1 MTSTKLEAL
10 QKQKSPAYLKKL
22 RRKATRQAKMQGIVC
37 PDLLQA
43 QKNAESKF
51 RTLTVLNVTIDNGSL
66 SEKVGAR
73 KAKKKMQDRWEQ
85 RDKGTT
91 STDGYYYQDQGL
103 FRSKKGTKDTDYS
116 RNSATTHSLKGN
128 SK

>member
-1 MTSTKLEAL
+1 MASTKLEAL

-22 RRKATRQAKMQGIVC
+22 RRKATRQAKMQGVKC
-37 PDLLQA
+37 PNLLQA
-43 QKNAESKF
+43 QKNATSKF
-51 RTLTVLNVTIDNGSL
+51 RTLTVLNFVIDNGES
-66 SEKVGAR
+66 SAKVGAR
-73 KAKKKMQDRWEQ
+73 KAKKKMNDRWEH

-103 FRSKKGTKDTDYS
+103 FRSKKGNKDADYS
-116 RNSATTHSLKGN
+116 RNSATTHSIKGN

>member
-1 MTSTKLEAL
+1 MTSKKLEAL

-22 RRKATRQAKMQGIVC
+22 RRKATRQAKMQGIEC
-37 PDLLQA
+37 PNLLSA
-43 QKNAESKF
+43 QRNATSKF
-51 RTLTVLNVTIDNGSL
+51 QVLTVLNVIIDTGES
-66 SEKVGAR
+66 SAKVGAR
-73 KAKKKMQDRWEQ
+73 KAKKKMNDRWEQ

-103 FRSKKGTKDTDYS
+103 FRSKKGTKDTDYT
-116 RNSATTHSLKGN
+116 RNSATAHSLKGN

>member
-22 RRKATRQAKMQGIVC
+22 RRKATRQAKMQGVKC
-37 PDLLQA
+37 PNLLQA
-43 QKNAESKF
+43 QKNATSKF
-51 RTLTVLNVTIDNGSL
+51 RTLTVLNFVIDNGES
-66 SEKVGAR
+66 SAKVGAR
-73 KAKKKMQDRWEQ
+73 KAKKKMNDRWEH

-91 STDGYYYQDQGL
+91 STDGYYCQDQGL
-103 FRSKKGTKDTDYS
+103 FRTKKDSKDTDYS